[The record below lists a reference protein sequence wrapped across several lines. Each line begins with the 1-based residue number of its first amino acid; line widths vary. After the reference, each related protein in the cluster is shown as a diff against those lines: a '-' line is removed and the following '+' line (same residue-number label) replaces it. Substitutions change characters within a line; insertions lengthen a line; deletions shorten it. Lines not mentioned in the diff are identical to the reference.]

1 VIALVVA
8 FGQIVVVGAMCAVL
22 LDPGASRPRTLGL
35 SFLLGTGVVSMNLM
49 LLPTWSPVVVSGV
62 LLVLTVVVGLLG
74 GWRFR
79 ASGGW
84 SPVDIATLLL
94 VAAHAFAATLGPVWE
109 WDFWAIWGL
118 KARVFFEHRGID
130 WVFLQSRL
138 NDFSH
143 PDYPLLLPLQYTFV
157 ALHGDAWSDR
167 WMGILTTAF
176 GVALILIARDLLGR
190 ELSRHWAASGTVVV
204 ASAALSPWI
213 GMAEAP
219 MIAYGAAGLLFLR
232 AGNMPA
238 GAALLGLAAFTKNEG
253 LALIAAAAAALVLVG
268 RRRDVLRLWPAVVIA
283 APWLVL
289 RMIHALP
296 TDLAQGA
303 VLERV
308 SLARMGEMV
317 AEMARVAP
325 LQPWLWVAMGVAFA
339 VLVREW
345 RREAFLLIAVAVQ
358 LLFYAGAYLVTPKEV
373 RWHVRSSWQRLLQ
386 HGAVPLAFAAL
397 AITGSRLRQGADDGH
412 RDGDEDGDD
421 DDRDDD
427 RDQGG
432 DDGRADG
439 HHHADLDDEDDGQ
452 DRQQQEL
459 QREQRHLEGELH
471 GPEDEEETTEHQRAD
486 RQDGKQRQQLEHEV
500 PPRGDTEGQA
510 AGCAPM

>member
-8 FGQIVVVGAMCAVL
+8 LAQIVVVGASCAVL
-22 LDPGASRPRTLGL
+22 LDPAGSRIRILGL
-35 SFLLGTGVVSMNLM
+35 SFLLGTGVVSMTLL
-49 LLPTWSPVVVSGV
+49 LLPTWSPAIVSPV
-62 LLVLTVVVGLLG
+62 LFVLTVVLGLRG
-74 GWRFR
+74 RWRFS
-79 ASGGW
+79 ALPGW
-84 SPVDIATLLL
+84 SPVDAGSLLL
-94 VAAHAFAATLGPVWE
+94 VAAHGFAATLGPAGE

-118 KARVFFEHRGID
+118 KARVFFEQRGID
-130 WVFLQSRL
+130 WAFLESRL

-143 PDYPLLLPLQYTFV
+143 PDYPLLLPLQSTFV

-167 WMGILTTAF
+167 WLGILTTAF
-176 GVALILIARDLLGR
+176 GVGLILIARDLLAR
-190 ELSRHWAASGTVVV
+190 ELSRHWAAAGTLVV

-219 MIAYGAAGLLFLR
+219 MIAYGSAGLLFVR
-232 AGNMPA
+232 AGSMPV
-238 GAALLGLAAFTKNEG
+238 GATLLGLAAFTKNEG

-268 RRRDVLRLWPAVVIA
+268 RRRDVLRLWPAVLIA
-283 APWLVL
+283 MPWLVL
-289 RMIHALP
+289 RLMHSLP

-308 SLARMGEMV
+308 SVARVGGMV
-317 AEMARVAP
+317 AEMARIAP
-325 LQPWLWVAMGVAFA
+325 LQPWLWLAMALAFA
-339 VLVREW
+339 LFARQW
-345 RREAFLLIAVAVQ
+345 KREAFLLIAVVVQ

-397 AITGSRLRQGADDGH
+397 AITGSRLRQGADEGDGE
-412 RDGDEDGDD
+412 RDQDGDD

-427 RDQGG
+427 RHQRG

-439 HHHADLDDEDDGQ
+439 HDHADLHDEY
-452 DRQQQEL
+452 DRQNRQEQEL
-459 QREQRHLEGELH
+459 EREERHLEGELH

-486 RQDGKQRQQLEHEV
+486 RHD
-500 PPRGDTEGQA
+500 
-510 AGCAPM
+510 